1 VKICLGLKAHSRLR
15 GEGVLEMTSAKSL
28 YASIVIAIALGCV
41 GASAAEDSSAPRVVA
56 IADTTVVYPDR
67 DGGDAIRPHSTVLIE
82 GSRISRVGP
91 SSSTPLPKGAQV
103 VDGAGKWLIPG
114 LTDGHVHFFQSGN
127 FYTRPD
133 GLDLTK
139 RVPYASE
146 VARNKARLPAT
157 FKVWIASGVTSVVD
171 VGGPMWN
178 FEVRQAARAAEVAP
192 YVAVAGPLV
201 SMVADPK
208 LELDDPPIIKA
219 STAEEGVR
227 LVERQLPYKPDYIKV
242 WFIHEQGTDLAA
254 QEAIVRA
261 VGDAAHKAGVP
272 LAVHATELVTAKAAL
287 RAGADYLVHSVG
299 DEPVDAEFLDLIKRN
314 KALYCPTLWVVS
326 GYRYAFAGLWRPTEA
341 EQRLADPQ
349 ILSMMRDLQSIP
361 KEELPPRIVERM
373 AEAKAPAPPAMM
385 LRNLKAVHDAGVP
398 VVMGTD
404 AGNIGTLHGPSV
416 FREMAL
422 MQEAGLTPLQVLRAA
437 TVTGARAARREV
449 LAATIAP
456 GAPADLVLLNAD
468 PTADT
473 ANTAR
478 IYRVFRN
485 GRMFDPDELIRSIR

>member
-1 VKICLGLKAHSRLR
+1 MPTSGRL
-15 GEGVLEMTSAKSL
+15 TSWSASL
-28 YASIVIAIALGCV
+28 AIGIVFCCV
-41 GASAAEDSSAPRVVA
+41 NAGAAEVSSKARVVA
-56 IADTTVVYPDR
+56 IVDTTVVYPDR
-67 DGGDAIRPHSTVLIE
+67 EGGAAIQPHSTVLID
-82 GSRISRVGP
+82 GSRISAVGP
-91 SSSTPLPKGAQV
+91 SSSIAPPKGAQV
-103 VDGAGKWLIPG
+103 VDGSGKWLIPG
-114 LTDGHVHFFQSGN
+114 LTDAHVHFFQSGN

-146 VARNKARLPAT
+146 VARNKARLAAT

-171 VGGPMWN
+171 IGGPMWN
-178 FEVRQAARAAEVAP
+178 FEVRSAAQATEAAP

-219 STAEEGVR
+219 ATPQDGVR
-227 LVERQLPYKPDYIKV
+227 LVDRQLPHKPDYIKV
-242 WFIHEQGTDLAA
+242 WFIHEAGTDLAA

-272 LAVHATELVTAKAAL
+272 LAVHATELTTAKAAL

-299 DEPVDAEFLDLIKRN
+299 DEPIDAEFLELMKRN
-314 KALYCPTLWVVS
+314 NALYCPTLWVIW

-341 EQRLADPQ
+341 ERRLADPQ
-349 ILSMMRDLQSIP
+349 IVSMMRDLQSIP

-373 AEAKAPAPPAMM
+373 AEAKAPAPPTMM
-385 LRNLKAVHDAGVP
+385 LRNLKAVHHAGVP

-404 AGNIGTLHGPSV
+404 AGNIGTLHGPSI

-437 TVTGARAARREV
+437 TVTGARAARREASAGTV
-449 LAATIAP
+449 AP

-473 ANTAR
+473 SNAAR

-485 GRMFDPDELIRSIR
+485 GKMFDPDELISSIR

>member
-1 VKICLGLKAHSRLR
+1 MGPVNLLCAAMLAGIALCGADAIAA
-15 GEGVLEMTSAKSL
+15 ETQSA
-28 YASIVIAIALGCV
+28 ARVIAIVDA
-41 GASAAEDSSAPRVVA
+41 
-56 IADTTVVYPDR
+56 TVVHSDR
-67 DGGDAIRPHSTVLIE
+67 DGGDAIHPHSTVLIE
-82 GSRISRVGP
+82 GSRILAVGP
-91 SSSTPLPKGAQV
+91 SVSTPPPKGAQTV
-103 VDGAGKWLIPG
+103 NASGKWLIPG

-242 WFIHEQGTDLAA
+242 WFIHEKGTNLAA

-261 VGDAAHKAGVP
+261 AGDAAHKAGVP
-272 LAVHATELVTAKAAL
+272 LAVHATELETAKAAL

-299 DEPVDAEFLDLIKRN
+299 DEPVDTEFLDLMKRN
-314 KALYCPTLWVVS
+314 KALYCPTLWVIS
-326 GYRYAFAGLWRPTEA
+326 GYRYAFAGLWSPTEA
-341 EQRLADPQ
+341 ERRLADPK
-349 ILSMMRDLQSIP
+349 ILAMMRDLQSIP
-361 KEELPPRIVERM
+361 KEELPPRIAERM
-373 AEAKAPAPPAMM
+373 AEAKPPPPPTMM
-385 LRNLKAVHDAGVP
+385 LRNLKAVHDAGLP

-437 TVTGARAARREV
+437 TLTGARAARRESS
-449 LAATIAP
+449 AGTIAA

-468 PTADT
+468 PTTDIG
-473 ANTAR
+473 NSAR

>member
-1 VKICLGLKAHSRLR
+1 VNFVRAPLLA
-15 GEGVLEMTSAKSL
+15 
-28 YASIVIAIALGCV
+28 AIGFFCANA
-41 GASAAEDSSAPRVVA
+41 GAEQGPSAPHVVA
-56 IADTTVVYPDR
+56 IVDATVVHPDR
-67 DGGDAIRPHSTVLIE
+67 DGADAIRPHTTVVIE
-82 GSRISRVGP
+82 GSRISQVGP
-91 SSSTPLPKGAQV
+91 SSSTPVPKGAQV

-114 LTDGHVHFFQSGN
+114 LIDGHVHFFQSGN

-146 VARNKARLPAT
+146 VARNKARLAAT
-157 FKVWIASGVTSVVD
+157 FKVWIASGVTTVVD
-171 VGGPMWN
+171 VGGPLWN
-178 FEVRQAARAAEVAP
+178 FEVRKAAQASEAAP
-192 YVAVAGPLV
+192 HVAVAGPLV

-219 STAEEGVR
+219 ATAEEGVR
-227 LVERQLPYKPDYIKV
+227 LVARQLPYRPDYIKV

-261 VGDAAHKAGVP
+261 VGEAAHTAGVP

-299 DEPVDAEFLDLIKRN
+299 DEPVDAEFLDLAKRN
-314 KALYCPTLWVVS
+314 KALYCPTLWVIS
-326 GYRYAFAGLWRPTEA
+326 GYRYAFAGLWRPTQA

-349 ILSMMRDLQSIP
+349 ILAMMRDLERIA

-373 AEAKAPAPPAMM
+373 AEAKTPPPPTMM
-385 LRNLKAVHDAGVP
+385 LRNLKSVHDAGVP

-437 TVTGARAARREV
+437 TVNGARAARRESTV
-449 LAATIAP
+449 GTIAP
-456 GAPADLVLLNAD
+456 GARADLVLLTAD
-468 PTADT
+468 PTVDINNA
-473 ANTAR
+473 AR
-478 IYRVFRN
+478 IYRVFRK
-485 GRMFDPDELIRSIR
+485 GRMFDPDELIVSIR